1 MSEIT
6 FRLKYK
12 SVFVYISLSDSSPL
26 CNEQVFTPN
35 IKSATSGYNLN
46 FNILA
51 RIFPPKISIKHSGK
65 NNDLTSEEKVYDVT
79 VRLLKEILDIF
90 IFLDF
95 QFGNICV
102 SRCVEKIPWLGYTR
116 FNNILT
122 CPPPHVRLAL
132 WVNNPVR
139 VC

>member
-79 VRLLKEILDIF
+79 VRLLKEILEFLFSLIF
-90 IFLDF
+90 NLAIFVFPDVLRR
-95 QFGNICV
+95 
-102 SRCVEKIPWLGYTR
+102 SRG
-116 FNNILT
+116 
-122 CPPPHVRLAL
+122 
-132 WVNNPVR
+132 
-139 VC
+139 